1 MLDLLSPEELR
12 TLTGY
17 KRGSK
22 QLSWL
27 LQRGFKAVEGR
38 DGTPVVL
45 RSHVEAVL
53 SPAIAAEKAKTA
65 QPNFEA
71 LRMVLRKE
79 SNRGQTSKI
88 GKRMAA

>member
-1 MLDLLSPEELR
+1 MLDLLSPEELH

-17 KRGSK
+17 KRASK

-27 LQRGFKAVEGR
+27 LQRGFKVVEGR

-53 SPAIAAEKAKTA
+53 SAKQTSERNRAA
-65 QPNFEA
+65 QPNSEA
-71 LRMVLRKE
+71 SRALLSKE
-79 SNRGQTSKI
+79 SNHGQNSKD
-88 GKRMAA
+88 GKRLAA